1 MPLGIDVLNLANQK
15 YEEISMKHENNV
27 QESLTKENKELLSD
41 SLKTRNI
48 SF

>member
-1 MPLGIDVLNLANQK
+1 MK
-15 YEEISMKHENNV
+15 YEKNV
-27 QESLTKENKELLSD
+27 QESLTKKIKELLSD